1 MTFEE
6 LDLEDEILDGLW
18 DMNFRECTP
27 IQEQAIPIL
36 LEGRD
41 LIGCAQTGTGKTA
54 AYLLPILNDLLIEH
68 EDHQE
73 AIHAVIMV
81 PTRELAQQ
89 IDQQVQGFAYYLP
102 VSSVAVYG
110 GSDGIVWEQQK
121 KGLDSAADMVIAT
134 PGRLLSYLKLG
145 LIDLSHVTHFVLD
158 EADRMLDMGFIDDI
172 MQVISN
178 IPRQRQT
185 MLFSATMPPKIRDL
199 ARQIMNNPAEIRLS
213 VSKPNSNITQLA
225 CLCYEAQKPSLVQ
238 HLLKELKPSEKVI
251 IFASSKLKVKE
262 LARLLKSMH
271 LNVVEMHSDL
281 DQSVREEVMLSFKS
295 GKHNVLVA
303 TDIVARGIDIED
315 ISMVINYDVPHD
327 PEDYVHRIGRT
338 ARAGEKGSGVTF
350 VEEDEQ
356 WRFAQIEA
364 FLEKEI
370 DKMPLP
376 ADMGPGPEYHPERF
390 KRRKSAQGR
399 GKSDRSQRGKQRHGG
414 KSGDKRQDGKPSRKP
429 ARQTAGNANPEGTK
443 PAEAAQPVDGTKPKK
458 KRHSHHR
465 PKSGQRPSQ
474 PSQSGT

>member
-36 LEGRD
+36 LEGKD

-68 EDHQE
+68 DHHEE

-110 GSDGIVWEQQK
+110 GSDGMVWEQQK
-121 KGLDSAADMVIAT
+121 KGLDSAADIVIAT

-145 LIDLSHVTHFVLD
+145 LIDLSRVTHFVLD
-158 EADRMLDMGFIDDI
+158 EADRMLDMGFVDDI
-172 MQVISN
+172 MQVIAS
-178 IPRQRQT
+178 IPKQRQT
-185 MLFSATMPPKIRDL
+185 MLFSATMPPKIRAL
-199 ARQIMNNPAEIRLS
+199 AKQILREPAEIRLS

-225 CLCYEAQKPSLVQ
+225 CLCYEPQKPALVQ
-238 HLLKELKPSEKVI
+238 HLLKDLQATEKVI
-251 IFASSKLKVKE
+251 IFASSKIKVKE
-262 LARLLKSMH
+262 VARLLKSMH
-271 LNVVEMHSDL
+271 LNVIEMHSDL
-281 DQSVREEVMLSFKS
+281 EQAMREEVMLSFKS
-295 GKHNVLVA
+295 GQKNVLVA

-315 ISMVINYDVPHD
+315 ITIVINYDVPHD

-338 ARAGEKGSGVTF
+338 ARAGEKGSGITF
-350 VEEDEQ
+350 VEEEEQ

-370 DKMPLP
+370 DKLPLP
-376 ADMGPGPEYHPERF
+376 EALGAGPEYHPEQF
-390 KRRKSAQGR
+390 KKKKKSGHRRGGGHHKKSNENHQAKSTSSDKKSASGEKKTSS
-399 GKSDRSQRGKQRHGG
+399 KSRHHRKTKKQ
-414 KSGDKRQDGKPSRKP
+414 
-429 ARQTAGNANPEGTK
+429 
-443 PAEAAQPVDGTKPKK
+443 
-458 KRHSHHR
+458 HSH
-465 PKSGQRPSQ
+465 QQ
-474 PSQSGT
+474 Q